1 MAGTTELEK
10 VEFAMNPEPRCAC
23 VLLLDTSG
31 SMQGEPISALN
42 EGLRILKEELMKDE
56 LASKR
61 VEIAIVTFDSDV
73 RVVQD
78 FVTVDKFEPPTL
90 TAQGLTYMGTAILK
104 ALDMIEA
111 RKSVYK
117 QYGISYYRPWVFMIT
132 DGEPQGEPEEIVKLA
147 ARRIAEG
154 EEGNHI
160 VFFAVGVEGANME
173 RLKSIVVR
181 EPKKLKGLNFREL
194 FCWLSDSLGRVSA
207 SKPGEQVPLPSREWE
222 AV

>member
-1 MAGTTELEK
+1 
-10 VEFAMNPEPRCAC
+10 
-23 VLLLDTSG
+23 
-31 SMQGEPISALN
+31 MQGEPISALN

-111 RKSVYK
+111 RKSEYK

-194 FCWLSDSLGRVSA
+194 FLWLSDSLGRVSA

>member
-1 MAGTTELEK
+1 
-10 VEFAMNPEPRCAC
+10 
-23 VLLLDTSG
+23 
-31 SMQGEPISALN
+31 
-42 EGLRILKEELMKDE
+42 MKDE

-194 FCWLSDSLGRVSA
+194 FLWLSDSLGRVSA

>member
-111 RKSVYK
+111 RKSEYK

-194 FCWLSDSLGRVSA
+194 FLWLSDSLGRVSA

>member
-194 FCWLSDSLGRVSA
+194 FLWLSDSLGRVSA